1 MKKYLVI
8 LPWVALLLT
17 GCATIYERTSL
28 SGSAPKSP
36 YPALRTDLRYITF
49 HCDPESLCGGW
60 NGYRKIRI
68 DERVLAVVFATLDI
82 PISIFTDTFFLGL
95 DLSTAK
101 QAKAESDKDANPE

>member
-17 GCATIYERTSL
+17 GCATIQAIYERTSDNP
-28 SGSAPKSP
+28 PKSP
-36 YPALRTDLRYITF
+36 YPALRMDLSVIDY
-49 HCDPESLCGGW
+49 LCSPQ
-60 NGYRKIRI
+60 YRWKMPIYQRA
-68 DERVLAVVFATLDI
+68 LGVVFFTLDT